1 MTVVADSGPL
11 IHLATARQFYLLQR
25 FFDKVLIIAQV
36 YDEVVTQGKGKPGDS
51 DVRKAIEEG
60 WVLVDPMR
68 ELIGVERLLSPRISE
83 IDARVVAHALENNI
97 HLVLADDPGVRQ
109 VAEQEGLSVV
119 GTVGILVRARL
130 EGIIVELRPVLDYL
144 IELGFHLDPNGL
156 VYREA
161 LKRVGE
167 GR

>member
-68 ELIGVERLLSPRISE
+68 ELNWSGK
-83 IDARVVAHALENNI
+83 
-97 HLVLADDPGVRQ
+97 
-109 VAEQEGLSVV
+109 VAEPE
-119 GTVGILVRARL
+119 
-130 EGIIVELRPVLDYL
+130 D
-144 IELGFHLDPNGL
+144 F
-156 VYREA
+156 
-161 LKRVGE
+161 
-167 GR
+167 